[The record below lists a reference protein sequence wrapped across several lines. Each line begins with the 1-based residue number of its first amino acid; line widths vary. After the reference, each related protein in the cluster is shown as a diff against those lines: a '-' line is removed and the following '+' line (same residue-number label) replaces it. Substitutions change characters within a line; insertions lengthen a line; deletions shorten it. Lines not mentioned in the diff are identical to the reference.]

1 MKMNKLLAVTL
12 LAACTVALAG
22 CGKAANA
29 DNETKAAETAAETT
43 ASTTEEAA
51 DTTADTTADTAA
63 ADTTAAAGA
72 IATREN
78 TLNPYTDPVKIAF
91 IPANATEAN
100 GTAWG
105 EGIGNELQYWSN
117 VTYNIFDGEMSA
129 DKQSQLVYDLISQ
142 EYDGI
147 LIQAYNSSILTAAVE
162 DAEAAGIP
170 VVTINLGADTAYAG
184 HVAMTDYEAGY
195 AIGERIAEALGEEGG
210 NVVVIQGKP
219 GATRG
224 EKLEE
229 GFQASMAEHSE
240 ITILDEQTGEWN
252 MEKANTVMQDF
263 LTSYGEKIDAVF
275 CHNDQ
280 MAEGAGVA
288 CQNLGYDDMIIWGA
302 NGESKALEYIEQGII
317 TGTVYTNCY
326 DQGATAARLLMMYL
340 GSNIDTSTFTET
352 PVIKMPP
359 ITVDSTNVSTI
370 AEEDRW

>member
-1 MKMNKLLAVTL
+1 MKAKRLLATV
-12 LAACTVALAG
+12 LAAICVIGMTACSG
-22 CGKAANA
+22 AANA
-29 DNETKAAETAAETT
+29 DN
-43 ASTTEEAA
+43 ASGDE
-51 DTTADTTADTAA
+51 TAA
-63 ADTTAAAGA
+63 ADEGAAEAVGEVVEGM
-72 IATREN
+72 IATKEV
-78 TLNPYTDPVKIAF
+78 TVNPYTDELKIGF
-91 IPANATEAN
+91 IPSNATEAN

-105 EGIGNELQYWSN
+105 EGIREELSYWPN
-117 VTYNIFDGEMSA
+117 ITYNIFDGEMNA

-147 LIQAYNSSILTAAVE
+147 ILQAYNSAILAAAVE

-170 VVTINLGADTAYAG
+170 VVTINLGAETAYAG

-195 AIGERIAEALGEEGG
+195 AIGNKIAEALGAEGG
-210 NVVVIQGKP
+210 NVVVIQATP

-224 EKLEE
+224 EELES
-229 GFQASMAEHSE
+229 GFQASMAEHPE

-263 LTSYGEKIDAVF
+263 LTSYGDDIDAVF

-288 CQNLGYDDMIIWGA
+288 CQNLGYDDIIIWGA

-340 GSNIDTSTFTET
+340 GSNIDTSTFTQT
-352 PVIKMPP
+352 PTIKMPP
-359 ITVDSTNVSTI
+359 ITVDSSNVADI
-370 AEEDRW
+370 PAEDRW

>member
-1 MKMNKLLAVTL
+1 MKMKKVLATVLVAVCTMSL
-12 LAACTVALAG
+12 MACG
-22 CGKAANA
+22 GAANS
-29 DNETKAAETAAETT
+29 DND
-43 ASTTEEAA
+43 ASSESTGDEAA
-51 DTTADTTADTAA
+51 AVSTEAVE
-63 ADTTAAAGA
+63 GM
-72 IATREN
+72 IATKEN
-78 TLNPYTDPVKIAF
+78 TLNPYTDDLKIAF
-91 IPANATEAN
+91 IPSNATEAN

-105 EGIGNELQYWSN
+105 EGIGEELSYWSN
-117 VTYNIFDGEMSA
+117 VTYNIFDGETDA
-129 DKQSQLVYDLISQ
+129 DKQSQIVYDLIAQ
-142 EYDGI
+142 DYDGI
-147 LIQAYNSSILTAAVE
+147 IVQAYNSSILAAAVE

-195 AIGERIAEALGEEGG
+195 AIGERIAADLGSEGG
-210 NVVVIQGKP
+210 NVVVIQAKP

-224 EKLEE
+224 ENLEE
-229 GFQASMAEHSE
+229 GFQASMAQHPE
-240 ITILDEQTGEWN
+240 IKILDEQTGEWN

-263 LTSYGEKIDAVF
+263 LTSYGDEIDAVF

-288 CQNLGYDDMIIWGA
+288 CQNLGYDDIMIWGA
-302 NGESKALEYIEQGII
+302 NGEAKALEYIEQGII

-359 ITVDSTNVSTI
+359 ITVDITNVGSI